1 MTTVRSPVS
10 GLFVSGLADGLRF
23 GHTVHLVVDCCGKGG
38 DRPNAVFAR
47 PSAGDHRWSHGDL
60 ERIVGAVVPR
70 LRAGH
75 RVLIHC
81 RSGRS
86 RSTTA
91 AAAVLLAMGESSDL
105 DDAVRRSARNEG
117 ADAPDRRSIVS
128 LRAWWEGRQP
138 SLFW

>member
-1 MTTVRSPVS
+1 MTVRTPRPDFIVC
-10 GLFVSGLADGLRF
+10 GLTDSFRVGPGVD
-23 GHTVHLVVDCCGKGG
+23 LVVDCCGKGG
-38 DRPNAVFAR
+38 VRPNGIIVI
-47 PSAGDHRWSHGDL
+47 PTAGDHRWSNDDL
-60 ERIVGAVVPR
+60 DRIVGAVVPR

-91 AAAVLLAMGESSDL
+91 AAAVLMAMGESSDL
-105 DDAVRRSARNEG
+105 DDAVRRSARNAG
-117 ADAPDRRSIVS
+117 ADAPDRRSLVS
-128 LRAWWEGRQP
+128 LRAWWERRQP